1 MEKVIYDLH
10 THSALSPCGDNDMTV
25 NNMLNMAVLNG
36 IQVMAI
42 TDHNSCKNC
51 PAAMEVAKELPIDL
65 IPDGIL
71 PVIGFTDDI
80 AVMTLVISMIKDSIT
95 PEIKARANERVAE
108 IMGTGKV

>member
-25 NNMLNMAVLNG
+25 NNMLNMAVLGG

-51 PAAMEVAKELPIDL
+51 PAAVEVAKELPIDL
-65 IPDGIL
+65 IPGMELCTSEEVHVICLFGQLEQAMAFDAYVHDHL
-71 PVIGFTDDI
+71 PPVKTGGGFL
-80 AVMTLVISMIKDSIT
+80 ASS
-95 PEIKARANERVAE
+95 
-108 IMGTGKV
+108 GF